1 VDTELTYILLLCA
14 VYKLLYPFINV
25 IQIDMVPLLHVT
37 YPIVLLLRL
46 VCLKVFLNKMV
57 IL

>member
-1 VDTELTYILLLCA
+1 